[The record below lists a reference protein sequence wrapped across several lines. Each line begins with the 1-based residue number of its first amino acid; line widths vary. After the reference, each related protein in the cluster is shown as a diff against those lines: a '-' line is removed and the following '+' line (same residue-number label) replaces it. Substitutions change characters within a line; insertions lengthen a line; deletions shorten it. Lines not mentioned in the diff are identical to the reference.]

1 MKNENHNN
9 SFALCRMHSN
19 VRAYKPTTTAT
30 KGESMKIFLC
40 IMAMILF
47 AIVFVMQAPP
57 GIDDTDQQVITVQDL
72 ESYIGVTKLKAI
84 NKLTL
89 KDSFDTAAPAIQ
101 YLQPSLREKVHND
114 FVADQP
120 DNENMRI
127 YFSKRPDVSERT
139 GIGLNYSAANNS
151 DWPTIQP
158 CRNDVQADIRYRTG
172 IGVDN
177 GQHSLVLT
185 GQSDTV
191 TSLI

>member
-1 MKNENHNN
+1 
-9 SFALCRMHSN
+9 
-19 VRAYKPTTTAT
+19 
-30 KGESMKIFLC
+30 
-40 IMAMILF
+40 MAMILF
-47 AIVFVMQAPP
+47 AIVFVIQAPP

-101 YLQPSLREKVHND
+101 YLQPRLREKVHND

-151 DWPTIQP
+151 DWPTTQP

-177 GQHSLVLT
+177 GQHNLVLT

-191 TSLI
+191 TSVI